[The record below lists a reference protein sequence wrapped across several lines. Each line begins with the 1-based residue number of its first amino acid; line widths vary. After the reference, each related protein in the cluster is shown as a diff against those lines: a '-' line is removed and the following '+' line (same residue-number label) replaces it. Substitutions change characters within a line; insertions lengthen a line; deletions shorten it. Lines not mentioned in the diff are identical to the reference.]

1 MVKKRV
7 IKGLNNTREK
17 ISSLDFDAHWYRR
30 VFHAFGA
37 SFVFYYMLPDIDW
50 INILKIIIPAII
62 VIIAIALE
70 ILRIKGYISSR
81 HFFGLR
87 MYEKKRIGSYV
98 FFAIGILILLIFFP
112 QQIAIPCIL
121 CACLGDP
128 IIGEIRKRFSKK
140 YVYIFG
146 FLTCMSFFVIT
157 WHTVNITILLLVSVV
172 GSLGA
177 IIGETKKFYWLDD
190 DFMIQILPAIM
201 LGIIWIALPYLGF
214 NYPDIIIHPF
224 NWPW

>member
-7 IKGLNNTREK
+7 IKKINNTRKK
-17 ISSLDFDAHWYRR
+17 INLIDFDAHWYRR

-37 SFVFYYMLPDIDW
+37 SFVFYYMLPDLEW

-62 VIIAIALE
+62 VIVAILLE
-70 ILRIKGYISSR
+70 ILRIKGFINSN

-98 FFAIGILILLIFFP
+98 FFAVGILILLMFFP

-128 IIGEIRKRFSKK
+128 IIGEIRNRFSKK
-140 YVYIFG
+140 YVYVVG
-146 FLTCMSFFVIT
+146 FLICMSFFLIS
-157 WHTVNITILLLVSVV
+157 WYSVNLNLLILVSVV
-172 GSLGA
+172 GGLGA
-177 IIGETKKFYWLDD
+177 AIGEIKKIYWLDD
-190 DFMIQILPAIM
+190 DFMIQILPAI
-201 LGIIWIALPYLGF
+201 LIGIILSL
-214 NYPDIIIHPF
+214 IHI
-224 NWPW
+224 